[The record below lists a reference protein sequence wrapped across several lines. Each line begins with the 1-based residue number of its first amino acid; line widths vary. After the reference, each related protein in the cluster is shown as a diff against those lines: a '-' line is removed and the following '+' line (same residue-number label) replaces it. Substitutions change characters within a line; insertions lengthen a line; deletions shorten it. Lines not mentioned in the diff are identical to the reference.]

1 MTRPRRPPA
10 APTPPPR
17 KSNEEE
23 RDRWALTKDKLL
35 VYVGL
40 VFAAATFVWSEV
52 LAHDLHYEWL
62 VFSAAL
68 CGLGIMHG
76 LDRKDR
82 D

>member
-1 MTRPRRPPA
+1 M
-10 APTPPPR
+10 
-17 KSNEEE
+17 
-23 RDRWALTKDKLL
+23 
-35 VYVGL
+35 YVGL